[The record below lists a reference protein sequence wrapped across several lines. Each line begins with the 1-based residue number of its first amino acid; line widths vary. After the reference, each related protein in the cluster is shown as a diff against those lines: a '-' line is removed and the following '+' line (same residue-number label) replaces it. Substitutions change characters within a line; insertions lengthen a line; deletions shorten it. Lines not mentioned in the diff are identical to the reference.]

1 MLSCGLKTQ
10 TKKGVHSS
18 RTMKLLLEAL
28 FAALVLMVVL
38 VSMVALANYHEQT
51 IIKTPPPATQNFAV
65 VASEDGE
72 SYELVEWDASCEVW
86 GVQSESDIEVNFS
99 EFEAEACRLRIRPLV
114 ATSRHPGVRPT
125 DGHRAAPSSENL
137 PSRHFSE

>member
-1 MLSCGLKTQ
+1 
-10 TKKGVHSS
+10 
-18 RTMKLLLEAL
+18 MKLLLEAL

-38 VSMVALANYHEQT
+38 VSMVALANYHQQT
-51 IIKTPPPATQNFAV
+51 TIKTLPPAPQNFAV

-72 SYELVEWDASCEVW
+72 SYQLVEWDASCDEVW

-99 EFEAEACRLRIRPLV
+99 EFEAEACNLQSRPFL

-125 DGHRAAPSSENL
+125 DGHRAEPSSENP
-137 PSRHFSE
+137 PSRHFGE